1 MARRYN
7 RDSRGRFASG
17 GGGGGSRRPAP
28 RGISRGTNRLT
39 RDNSGRITS
48 VGGDGATAR
57 GGRLRTASGKQRAT
71 QTARISGGRAAG
83 TVTRSGARRTAAAAI
98 TPPSKLKRSGKTI
111 KIAQKKAPIPT
122 KEDKSIEKVRNLKAA
137 QPAFGRGQSGAV
149 FVPDKALTPK
159 RRQALGLSAFA
170 NRAES
175 QRWSVSR
182 QQFGSQS
189 GVLISERG
197 GYKASLPKQRQ
208 GVIKR
213 PTKPTTRA
221 AAAAVKPV
229 RRNTKLGFTES
240 DFARR
245 SQRTASIRNPE
256 VKAKAQRLYG
266 RVMDTGQTPRQLR
279 SMFKKAGKPKAKTA
293 TAAARRMQREH
304 RDMMAASRV
313 LFR

>member
-17 GGGGGSRRPAP
+17 GGGGGSKRPAA

-57 GGRLRTASGKQRAT
+57 GGRLRTASGNQRAT
-71 QTARISGGRAAG
+71 QTLRAGRRSTPSGAIRKTDVVTARTQNAISKNIERRNRAGLNPPTASKENQSARIA
-83 TVTRSGARRTAAAAI
+83 
-98 TPPSKLKRSGKTI
+98 
-111 KIAQKKAPIPT
+111 
-122 KEDKSIEKVRNLKAA
+122 
-137 QPAFGRGQSGAV
+137 
-149 FVPDKALTPK
+149 
-159 RRQALGLSAFA
+159 
-170 NRAES
+170 RAE
-175 QRWSVSR
+175 RRIASR
-182 QQFGSQS
+182 T
-189 GVLISERG
+189 
-197 GYKASLPKQRQ
+197 
-208 GVIKR
+208 
-213 PTKPTTRA
+213 PTNPTTRA

-229 RRNTKLGFTES
+229 RRPNTKLGFTES

-245 SQRTASIRNPE
+245 SQRTASVRNPE

-279 SMFKKAGKPKAKTA
+279 SMFKRAGKPKAKTA

-304 RDMMAASRV
+304 RDMMAASRI